1 MGDVKLK
8 PTTTCNSSG
17 LMSASSIN
25 VFDSNA
31 SLFKGMKNPQYPLPT
46 LESRQSNYEVWKRK
60 IEGWF
65 NSIEMNDPQDRFE
78 TIINSIKINSIV
90 EDLVKQERVL
100 GRPLTLDECIPTIRG
115 KLTYQNSKK
124 DAFQQIKILT
134 IRPNE
139 TIEAFNK
146 RFLDLFYSLGTE
158 YSKQV
163 SVYDYMNALKG
174 RFDLH
179 QTLILRSP
187 TTIEDACQVA
197 KNYEYWQEYNA
208 VTYGQAPVFPSNP
221 RVAAINDS
229 TNYGPVPNLYPS
241 IAWSLEN
248 HTSQYAQ
255 PFSPQFYPP
264 SYMNPPSYYGSRP
277 PPPMAPYARNSPTST
292 YVNHRAPNNLS
303 NSRTTLRSS
312 PRPVPQSPINLSEKR
327 CWSCGQP
334 GHLQK
339 ECPHLNG

>member
-1 MGDVKLK
+1 MGDATVK
-8 PTTTCNSSG
+8 PTTTCNPSG

-25 VFDSNA
+25 VYDSNA

-65 NSIEMNDPQDRFE
+65 NSIEMDDPQDRFE

-90 EDLVKQERVL
+90 EDLVKQERLL
-100 GRPLTLDECIPTIRG
+100 GRPLTLDECIPIIRG

-134 IRPNE
+134 IRPHE

-187 TTIEDACQVA
+187 STIEDACQVA
-197 KNYEYWQEYNA
+197 KNYEYWQEYNT
-208 VTYGQAPVFPSNP
+208 VTYGQAPVFPPNP
-221 RVAAINDS
+221 RVAAMNDS

-241 IAWSLEN
+241 FAWNLEN
-248 HTSQYAQ
+248 RASPYPQ
-255 PFSPQFYPP
+255 PFSPQYYQ
-264 SYMNPPSYYGSRP
+264 SAYMNPPYY
-277 PPPMAPYARNSPTST
+277 YNSPMSPYSMNPPTSSYAT
-292 YVNHRAPNNLS
+292 HRTPNHLS
-303 NSRTTLRSS
+303 NTRTNFRNS
-312 PRPVPQSPINLSEKR
+312 PRPVPQTPINLLEKR

-339 ECPHLNG
+339 DCPHLNG